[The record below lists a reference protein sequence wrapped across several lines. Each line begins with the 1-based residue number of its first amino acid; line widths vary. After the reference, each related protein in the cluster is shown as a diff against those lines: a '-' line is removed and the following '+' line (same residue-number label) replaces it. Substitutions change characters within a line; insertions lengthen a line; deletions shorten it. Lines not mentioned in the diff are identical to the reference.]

1 MSLRNE
7 NVRRVVFLFLF
18 LFFVYLFVLFVLIE
32 SHDSRIRTKAGVSEE
47 DLPHLVRENL
57 PERRLNCVR
66 R

>member
-7 NVRRVVFLFLF
+7 NVRGVVVFC
-18 LFFVYLFVLFVLIE
+18 LFFYLFVLFVLIE
-32 SHDSRIRTKAGVSEE
+32 SHNSRIRTKAGVSE
-47 DLPHLVRENL
+47 DDSPHLLRENL